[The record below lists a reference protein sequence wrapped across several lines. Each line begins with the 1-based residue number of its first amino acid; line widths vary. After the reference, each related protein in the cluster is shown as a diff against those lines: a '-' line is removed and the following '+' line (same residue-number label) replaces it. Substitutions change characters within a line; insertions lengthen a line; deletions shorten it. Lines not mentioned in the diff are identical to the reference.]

1 MTEIFKELYNNTFS
15 IFSNGL
21 PKFIP
26 VCDAVTMRGGLSGGY
41 HLKTIK
47 KQDQVNNANSAIIW
61 INP

>member
-1 MTEIFKELYNNTFS
+1 MIENLLCIRHRPENGKELLNNTFS

-21 PKFIP
+21 PKFTP

-47 KQDQVNNANSAIIW
+47 NKAK
-61 INP
+61 